1 MTRLN
6 VFSAPSADHFL
17 QSLNLAKLTP
27 DLKVIHSHLIDP
39 FQRLLIDNIAW
50 VNLPSLS
57 LITLHNLPVVLWC
70 LAISIREKVG
80 CLRLSL
86 VS

>member
-1 MTRLN
+1 MARLY
-6 VFSAPSADHFL
+6 VFTTSSADHL
-17 QSLNLAKLTP
+17 LKSLDLAKLTP